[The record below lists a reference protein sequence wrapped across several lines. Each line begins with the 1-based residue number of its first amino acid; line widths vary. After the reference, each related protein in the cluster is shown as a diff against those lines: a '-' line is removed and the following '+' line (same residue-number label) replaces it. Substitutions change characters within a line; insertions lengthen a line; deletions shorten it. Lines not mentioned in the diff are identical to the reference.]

1 MRHTI
6 YSNSDSCIF
15 VLILTRIPHLCLD
28 RTCPQT
34 THRINRN
41 NNIADWFQRNLAI
54 CELVSDIKK
63 QSFKKKLPRT
73 RKEERDGKKEE
84 PWRWN
89 KTQITE
95 SHMRARTR
103 TRART
108 YKNKNQEK
116 WPFADGTR
124 ISRYIQRWALP
135 SSSMETTSPDQ
146 EPQFLLSSLAWSPMR
161 KARVENGLAVLN
173 WTVLQNGSACSTSST
188 LPW

>member
-6 YSNSDSCIF
+6 YSNSDPCIF

-103 TRART
+103 TRARART
-108 YKNKNQEK
+108 YKNRIKSDLLQMVHES
-116 WPFADGTR
+116 ADMSKSQLRHPQWRRRRLTR
-124 ISRYIQRWALP
+124 NRGSF
-135 SSSMETTSPDQ
+135 SP
-146 EPQFLLSSLAWSPMR
+146 AWSGR
-161 KARVENGLAVLN
+161 RCGRRELRVASPILN
-173 WTVLQNGSACSTSST
+173 LTVLQSGSAWSTSST